1 MYGVR
6 KNDLLGSPRN
16 RDRLLRWLAGHTG
29 RSRFQKRISSFAYA
43 VSQCREEFDVEKP
56 IQYKRRTSK
65 ESEAMKKAKK
75 KTKLPFSEQLKE
87 LIEGADM
94 SRYRIAK
101 DSGVPQSTLSSFV
114 KGRRALS
121 LMNIDRICELLDL
134 ELVPRKSTSTK

>member
-1 MYGVR
+1 M
-6 KNDLLGSPRN
+6 
-16 RDRLLRWLAGHTG
+16 
-29 RSRFQKRISSFAYA
+29 
-43 VSQCREEFDVEKP
+43 
-56 IQYKRRTSK
+56 QYKKRTST
-65 ESEAMKKAKK
+65 ESEAMKKTKK